1 LVFVAALVVIEV
13 TYWRLFYG
21 VDFTDES
28 YYVAVSYR
36 LVHGAR
42 PFVDETAVVQQLVA
56 ILIYPL
62 VRVYYAAAGTT
73 GIVLF
78 VRHLQF
84 LFSLAVCLAVVLG
97 LRPVLEIRRATLVGL
112 AAVAFVPFDIHSVSY
127 DTLGCGLFAAGCLL
141 GFLSLREPDRRG
153 TRVLAGLC
161 HGLAV
166 FVYPTLIGA
175 VVVCYVL
182 RLALAR
188 GRARRDTLAYDL
200 PALALPLVGMTA
212 LFASVGLHRV
222 LGDFRHSRTSS
233 VRHADPHK
241 LVLLATHEW
250 HTLRLWFLLLPAL
263 ALLAVA
269 WHRSR
274 LLTCGA
280 LLALPLLVLPPDLD
294 SYTASLEYVAHYG
307 WLALPLLVVVRQHP
321 GATQLFVVC
330 WLPALLAGVTT
341 GYTSSNGGVSVGIGF
356 FPATIV
362 TSAFLIWAF
371 EERGIAVAPTLT
383 VIALLL
389 FFEAVPVYRDG
400 ALSTL
405 RARVAEGPYA
415 GLATT
420 DGKRALLARLRVD
433 LGDLGTSCGILFID
447 DFPAGYLLTRARPDT
462 NSAWTVGAAH
472 DALLRYY
479 RARRLPDVAVVMK
492 SVPYGPG
499 GGRAEHYRDGDPLL
513 RTLRTYPYRLAAL
526 QYVVYRRRSGTCA

>member
-1 LVFVAALVVIEV
+1 LVVIEV

-42 PFVDETAVVQQLVA
+42 PFVDETAVAQQLAA
-56 ILIYPL
+56 ILVYPL
-62 VRVYYAAAGTT
+62 VWVYNAAAGTT

-84 LFSLAVCLAVVLG
+84 LFSLAVSLAVVLA

-127 DTLGCGLFAAGCLL
+127 DTLGCGLFTAGCLL
-141 GFLSLREPDRRG
+141 GFRSLREPEWRG
-153 TRVLAGLC
+153 VRVSAGLC

-175 VVVCYVL
+175 AVVCYVL
-182 RLALAR
+182 RLALAG
-188 GRARRDTLAYDL
+188 GRARRETLAYDL
-200 PALALPLVGMTA
+200 PALALPLVGMAA
-212 LFASVGLHRV
+212 LFASAGLHQV
-222 LGDFRHSRTSS
+222 LTDFRRSRTSS

-250 HTLRLWFLLLPAL
+250 HTLRLWFLVLAAL
-263 ALLAVA
+263 ALLAIG
-269 WHRSR
+269 WRRSR
-274 LLTCGA
+274 LLTSA
-280 LLALPLLVLPPDLD
+280 VLLVLPLLVLPPDLD

-307 WLALPLLVVVRQHP
+307 WLALPLLLVVRHRP
-321 GATQLFVVC
+321 GATELFLVC

-341 GYTSSNGGVSVGIGF
+341 GYTSSNGAVNVGIGF

-362 TSAFLIWAF
+362 TSVFLIWAL
-371 EERGIAVAPTLT
+371 EERWIAVAPALT

-389 FFEAVPVYRDG
+389 FFEAAPVYRDG
-400 ALSTL
+400 PLSTL
-405 RARVAEGPYA
+405 DAPIEHGPYA

-420 DGKRALLARLRVD
+420 HDKRAFLVQLQAELADVA
-433 LGDLGTSCGILFID
+433 TSCGILFID
-447 DFPAGYLLTRARPDT
+447 DFPAGYLLSRARPDT

-479 RARRLPDVAVVMK
+479 RAHRFPDVAVVMK
-492 SVPYGPG
+492 QVPYTPG
-499 GGRAEHYRDGDPLL
+499 SGRSEHYRAGDPLL
-513 RTLRTYPYRLAAL
+513 RTLRTYPSRLAAS
-526 QYVVYRRRSGTCA
+526 QYVVYRRRSGACG